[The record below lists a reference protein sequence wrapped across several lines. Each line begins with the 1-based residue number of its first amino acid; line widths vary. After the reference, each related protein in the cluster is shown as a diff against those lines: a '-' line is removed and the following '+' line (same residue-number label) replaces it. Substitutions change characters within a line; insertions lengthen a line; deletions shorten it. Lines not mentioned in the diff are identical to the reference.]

1 MPSRS
6 KREHKATLASR
17 SRILRPS
24 VTNRILCSFFFF
36 IEDRGFQARQGAET
50 KTSVDA
56 AAVAAAAAAAAD
68 VVAAAAAADVVAAAA
83 VAAAQARQKKKAQK
97 WAMYLEKKSWGR
109 GSTEEETAED
119 MYSPFD

>member
-50 KTSVDA
+50 EKTSVDA
-56 AAVAAAAAAAAD
+56 VAVAAAAS
-68 VVAAAAAADVVAAAA
+68 AAADVVAAAA
-83 VAAAQARQKKKAQK
+83 VAADQARQKKKAQK

>member
-1 MPSRS
+1 
-6 KREHKATLASR
+6 
-17 SRILRPS
+17 LRPS

-56 AAVAAAAAAAAD
+56 AAVAAAAAAAADVVAAAAAAD